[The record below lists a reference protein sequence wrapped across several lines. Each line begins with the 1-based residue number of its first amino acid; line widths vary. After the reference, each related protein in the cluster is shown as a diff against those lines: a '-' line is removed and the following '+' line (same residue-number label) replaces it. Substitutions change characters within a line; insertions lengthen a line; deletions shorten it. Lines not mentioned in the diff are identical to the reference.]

1 MSPARREKGLLLDGV
16 PAKSLDAL
24 LVRCV
29 PQLGFDAGN
38 PPSYFFASGR
48 AHRLNPAGVYCL
60 YFSEDEATANAEY
73 RKGSEGTLAAN
84 QPKLTFHAKVHL
96 RHCLDLGNREAAEAL
111 GIGAA
116 DFYGTWRG
124 RRETRLQRIGRAVS
138 EQRRISGIRFPSA
151 ASHAESSSGWNIA
164 IFKAALAASDR
175 VEILGD
181 GTRPLEVFP

>member
-1 MSPARREKGLLLDGV
+1 LSLARREKGLSLDGL
-16 PAKSLDAL
+16 PTKSLDAL

-38 PPSYFFASGR
+38 APSYFFASGR

-73 RKGSEGTLAAN
+73 QKGIEGTLAAN
-84 QPKLTFHAKVHL
+84 QPKLTFHAKARLSHF
-96 RHCLDLGNREAAEAL
+96 LDLGDREVAKAL
-111 GIGAA
+111 GIRNA

-124 RRETRLQRIGRAVS
+124 RRETRLQKIGRVIS
-138 EQRRISGIRFPSA
+138 EQRRISSVRFPSA
-151 ASHAESSSGWNIA
+151 ASHAEGSAGWNFA
-164 IFKAALAASDR
+164 IFKAALTPPDR

-181 GTRPLEVFP
+181 GTRPLEVLP